1 MRRLPA
7 RRAILSF
14 AALALLGTSCAQL
27 RDLPELKD
35 ADLKGIKLAQS
46 SKIYDASGSL
56 LTTLHGEE
64 DRTIIPLKKMPES
77 LINGVISIEDERFYD
92 HDGVDV
98 KAIMRAVVANITSGD
113 IEEGGSTITQQYVK
127 NTLIAPGETAAK
139 TIERKI
145 DEAALARQLEERME
159 KDEILSGYLNT
170 VYFGKGA
177 YGVQAAA
184 KTFFDKPARK
194 LELHES
200 ALLAAVIQAPENYDP
215 FDKRTKE
222 AALNR
227 RNLVLTKME
236 QLGHISATEAAEAK
250 SQKLK
255 VVRGDGSTT
264 RYPAPYFIDY
274 VRRLIKYDPRFKKIA
289 GTPEDRE
296 QQMYQGGLR
305 IYTTIDL
312 DMQAAAEQAVQEQL
326 GLDSDPHASLVAI
339 DPENGEVRAMV
350 GGRDYFAPRKKD
362 RFAKL
367 NLATVLEPNLD
378 CERNSKGNCKRPFAP
393 APGPGA
399 GRQAGS
405 AFKSFAL
412 AAALEEGIPLS
423 KVFEAEG
430 DKIIIKGADNGADYP
445 VQNYEG
451 TSYGK
456 MTLFEATVRSV
467 NTVYALLGQ
476 EVGPQ
481 DVVDTAA
488 AMGIR
493 TPLSAVAS
501 APLGTNS
508 VNPLGMASG
517 YATLASNGTYHQPVA
532 ITRITDAS
540 GKTVYEDPTVAEQ
553 AISPVSAYLTTT
565 ALQQVIER
573 GTGTNANIGRPAAG
587 KTGTAQ
593 EYRDAWFGGYTPDL
607 AAAVWVG
614 YPEGQ
619 IEMKPSCSG
628 STSACRPTRT
638 ITSQGVTGGSFPAL
652 IWQSFMSRALAETP
666 ATPFT
671 VPDIELVTVTIDT
684 RTGCLAGKFTP
695 SEFRTTIQTTK
706 DAKPEEEC
714 RVKGDNAKV
723 PDVFGFPLPDA
734 VRILEGDG
742 FDVSIVEESSS
753 TYPPGIVI
761 GQTPEGGAKA
771 PRGSTVTLTVSVKSG
786 GNSGGGGGG
795 GGGGGD
801 DDDSRRVPNVLG
813 MPESQARQTL
823 ENEGFRVEVI
833 YEAESSPGAARRNK
847 RKVWKQSPASGNYA
861 PKGDT
866 VFIWVNP

>member
-7 RRAILSF
+7 RRAILSLTVL
-14 AALALLGTSCAQL
+14 ALAGTSCAQL
-27 RDLPELKD
+27 RDLPKLQRS
-35 ADLKGIKLAQS
+35 DLKGIKLAQS
-46 SKIYDASGSL
+46 SKIYDSSGTLITS
-56 LTTLHGEE
+56 LHGEE
-64 DRTIIPLKKMPES
+64 NRTIIPLEKMPDH
-77 LINGVISIEDERFYD
+77 LIDAVISIEDERFED
-92 HDGVDV
+92 HNGVDM
-98 KAIMRAVVANITSGD
+98 KAIMRAVVANVTSGD

-145 DEAALARQLEERME
+145 DEAALARQLEERLS
-159 KDEILSGYLNT
+159 KDEILHGYLNT

-194 LELHES
+194 LSIAQS
-200 ALLAAVIQAPENYDP
+200 ALLAATIQAPENYDP
-215 FDKRTKE
+215 FDKRTKP
-222 AALNR
+222 AAISR
-227 RNLVLTKME
+227 RDLVLDKME
-236 QLGHISATEAAEAK
+236 ELGHITPSEASEARA
-250 SQKLK
+250 SKLK
-255 VVRGDGSTT
+255 VVRGDSSAT

-274 VRRLIKYDPRFKKIA
+274 VRRLIKYDPRFEKIA

-305 IYTTIDL
+305 IYTTVDL

-326 GLDSDPHASLVAI
+326 GLEGDPHASLVAI
-339 DPENGEVRAMV
+339 EPSSGEIRAMV

-367 NLATVLEPNLD
+367 NLATVLEPDLD
-378 CERNSKGNCKRPFAP
+378 CQRNAKGNCKRPFEP
-393 APGPGA
+393 AAAPGA

-423 KVFEAEG
+423 EVFEAEG
-430 DKIIIKGADNGADYP
+430 DRIIIPGADNGADYP

-517 YATLASNGTYHQPVA
+517 YATFASDGTYHPPVA
-532 ITRITDAS
+532 ITRIVGAD
-540 GKTVYEDPTVAEQ
+540 GETVYEDPSVAEQ
-553 AISPVSAYLTTT
+553 AISPVSAYLATT
-565 ALQQVIER
+565 ALQDVIER
-573 GTGTNANIGRPAAG
+573 GTGTNAAIGRPAAG

-628 STSACRPTRT
+628 SLNPCRPTRT
-638 ITSQGVTGGSFPAL
+638 ITSLGVTGGSFPAL
-652 IWQSFMSRALAETP
+652 IWQSFMSRALAEIP
-666 ATPFT
+666 ASSFS
-671 VPDIELVTVTIDT
+671 VPDIDLVTVSIDT
-684 RTGCLAGKFTP
+684 RTGCLAGRFTP
-695 SEFRTTIQTTK
+695 ADFRATVQTTAE
-706 DAKPEEEC
+706 DAPEEEC
-714 RVKGDNAKV
+714 RVKGDTIKV

-742 FDVSIVEESSS
+742 FEVSVVEEASQ
-753 TYPPGIVI
+753 TYPPGVVI
-761 GQTPEGGAKA
+761 GQNPGGESKAK
-771 PRGSTVTLTVSVKSG
+771 RGSTVTLTVSVKG
-786 GNSGGGGGG
+786 GGPGGGGGG
-795 GGGGGD
+795 GSGD
-801 DDDSRRVPNVLG
+801 DDGERRVPSVLG
-813 MPESQARQTL
+813 MPEHQARQTL
-823 ENEGFRVEVI
+823 VDEGFRVEVI
-833 YEAESSPGAARRNK
+833 YEAESSPGQARRNR
-847 RKVWKQSPASGNYA
+847 RKVWKQSPASGGTA
-861 PKGDT
+861 REGDT

>member
-1 MRRLPA
+1 MRRLRA
-7 RRAILSF
+7 RRAILLF
-14 AALALLGTSCAQL
+14 TTLALLGTSCAQL
-27 RDLPELKD
+27 RDLPTLKGS
-35 ADLKGIKLAQS
+35 DLKGIKLAQS
-46 SKIYDASGSL
+46 SKIYDSSGALITS
-56 LTTLHGEE
+56 LHGEE
-64 DRTIIPLKKMPES
+64 NRTIIPLKKMPDH
-77 LINGVISIEDERFYD
+77 LINAVISIEDERFYK
-92 HDGVDV
+92 HDGVDLQ
-98 KAIMRAVVANITSGD
+98 AIMRAVVANVTSGD

-145 DEAALARQLEERME
+145 DEAALARQLEKKLTKE
-159 KDEILSGYLNT
+159 EILHGYLNT

-184 KTFFDKPARK
+184 KTFFAKPARK
-194 LELHES
+194 LNLEQS
-200 ALLAAVIQAPENYDP
+200 ALLAATIQAPQNYDP
-215 FDKRTKE
+215 YGKRTRR

-250 SQKLK
+250 ATKLK
-255 VVRGDGSTT
+255 VVRGDASTD

-274 VRRLIKYDPRFKKIA
+274 VKRLIKYDPRFKRIA

-296 QQMYQGGLR
+296 QQMFQGGLR
-305 IYTTIDL
+305 IYTTVDL

-326 GLDSDPHASLVAI
+326 GLPSDPHSSLVAI
-339 DPENGEVRAMV
+339 EPSTGEIRAMV
-350 GGRDYFAPRKKD
+350 GGRDYFASRKED

-367 NLATVLEPNLD
+367 NLATVLEPDLD
-378 CERNSKGNCKRPFAP
+378 CERNAKSNCKKPFSP

-405 AFKSFAL
+405 AFKPFAL

-430 DKIIIKGADNGADYP
+430 DKIVIPGADNGADYP

-517 YATLASNGTYHQPVA
+517 YATFASNGTYHPPVA
-532 ITRITDAS
+532 ITRITDS
-540 GKTVYEDPTVAEQ
+540 DGKTIYEDPSVAEQ
-553 AISPVSAYLTTT
+553 AISPVSAYLATT
-565 ALQQVIER
+565 ALEQVIER
-573 GTGTNANIGRPAAG
+573 GTGTYADIGRPAAG

-619 IEMKPSCSG
+619 IEMKPSCTG
-628 STSACRPTRT
+628 STSLCRPTRT
-638 ITSQGVTGGSFPAL
+638 LTSLGVTGGSFPAR
-652 IWQSFMSRALAETP
+652 IWQSFMSRALAEIP
-666 ATPFT
+666 ATAFT
-671 VPDIELVTVTIDT
+671 VPDVDLVTVTVDT
-684 RTGCLAGKFTP
+684 RSGCLAGKFTP
-695 SEFRTTIQTTK
+695 AEFRATIQTTD
-706 DAKPEEEC
+706 DAAPEEEC
-714 RVKGDNAKV
+714 RIKGNYIKV
-723 PDVFGFPLPDA
+723 PDVFGFPLPDG
-734 VRILEGDG
+734 VRILEGEG
-742 FDVSIVEESSS
+742 FDVSVVEEQSS
-753 TYPPGIVI
+753 TYPPGVII
-761 GQTPEGGAKA
+761 GQTPGGGQRAT
-771 PRGSTVTLTVSVKSG
+771 RGSNVTVTVSVKQGG
-786 GNSGGGGGG
+786 GNGSGGG
-795 GGGGGD
+795 
-801 DDDSRRVPNVLG
+801 DDDSRRVPGVLG
-813 MPESQARQTL
+813 MTEAEAKATL
-823 ENEGFRVEVI
+823 REAGFRPDVV
-833 YEAESSPGAARRNK
+833 YESESSPGQARKNRG
-847 RKVWKQSPASGNYA
+847 RVWKQSPASGGSARY
-861 PKGDT
+861 GDT